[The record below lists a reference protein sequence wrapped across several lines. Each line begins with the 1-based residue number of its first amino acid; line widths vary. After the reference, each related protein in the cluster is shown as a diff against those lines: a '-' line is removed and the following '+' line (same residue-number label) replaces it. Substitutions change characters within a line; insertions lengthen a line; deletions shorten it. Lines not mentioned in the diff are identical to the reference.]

1 MRNVGF
7 VYDRDFLRH
16 DTGAGH
22 PERAGRL
29 RHLMGHLENTHLLAN
44 LTDIAATPAAI
55 EAVER
60 VHPRS
65 HIEHVQSACKKGRFL
80 LDSDTVVSEASF
92 DIALLAAGGVMN
104 ACHSVMQGD
113 CQHAFCAIRPP
124 GHHAEASR
132 AMGFCLFNNVAVAA
146 RYLLEEHAIE
156 KVCVIDWDVHH
167 GNGTQAIFYDDPT
180 VFYISAHQHPL
191 YPGTGRAD
199 ETGTGEGE
207 GTILNFPLP
216 PGQGDEAYLDLFE
229 GEIVSAVRDFRPDFL
244 LISAGFDAHRDDPL
258 ANMEVSTNGF
268 AEMTR
273 IVRAL
278 ADECCGGRLVS
289 VLEGG
294 YDLDALAQSVEQ
306 HLKMMLN

>member
-1 MRNVGF
+1 LRRVGF
-7 VYDRDFLRH
+7 VYDDAFLQH
-16 DTGAGH
+16 DTGEGH
-22 PERAGRL
+22 PERADRL
-29 RHLMGHLENTHLLAN
+29 RHLMEALEKTNLLTE
-44 LTDIAATPAAI
+44 LTNIAATPAAI

-65 HIEHVQSACKKGRFL
+65 YIEHVQSACKKGRFL

-104 ACHSVMQGD
+104 ACHSVMQSET
-113 CQHAFCAIRPP
+113 QHAFCAIRPP

-146 RYLLEEHAIE
+146 RYLQEEHALE

-180 VFYISAHQHPL
+180 VFYISTHQHPL
-191 YPGTGRAD
+191 YPGTGRAE
-199 ETGTGEGE
+199 ETGVGNGEGA
-207 GTILNFPLP
+207 TLNFPLA
-216 PGQGDEAYLDLFE
+216 PGQGDEVYLNLFE
-229 GEIVSAVRDFRPDFL
+229 NEIARAVRDFGPDFL

-258 ANMEVSTNGF
+258 ANMELSTSGF

-273 IVRAL
+273 IVREL
-278 ADECCGGRLVS
+278 ADECCEGRLVS
-289 VLEGG
+289 ALEGG

-306 HLKMMLN
+306 QLKMMLN